1 MQAKLRRVLAVLG
14 VLAMLC
20 TLLPMG
26 IVSVSA
32 AGTIANADFEEGAV
46 GTLPTSWKSYKTD
59 YQSYVYD
66 GDAHSG
72 SHSAILAWRN
82 QRFVLYQDV
91 AVDTNTTYTVEF
103 WYRSL
108 RTSSSQG
115 TTVKY
120 TFGAYNTSAKGNV
133 AGSGGEY
140 IDSAATEVLT
150 DYHNGSWT
158 KVTYTFNS
166 GSNTTV
172 RLGFAGESSSS
183 TFTADQGMTLVDDLS
198 MTGVANE
205 PEQPGE
211 GGEEQGEA
219 IYTQDYESGLGT

>member
-1 MQAKLRRVLAVLG
+1 MQATMRRVLSILA

-20 TLLPMG
+20 TLLPLS
-26 IVSVSA
+26 ILPTVA
-32 AGTIANADFEEGAV
+32 AGTIANADFEEGSV
-46 GTLPTSWKSYKTD
+46 GTLPTSWKSYKSD

-115 TTVKY
+115 TTVK
-120 TFGAYNTSAKGNV
+120 
-133 AGSGGEY
+133 
-140 IDSAATEVLT
+140 
-150 DYHNGSWT
+150 
-158 KVTYTFNS
+158 
-166 GSNTTV
+166 
-172 RLGFAGESSSS
+172 
-183 TFTADQGMTLVDDLS
+183 
-198 MTGVANE
+198 
-205 PEQPGE
+205 
-211 GGEEQGEA
+211 
-219 IYTQDYESGLGT
+219 